1 MRPVVLDALVARAL
15 SVPTMDPF
23 VIATGEVHATRSVLV
38 QVVLRDAGDGRT
50 ATGLGE
56 GSCFPPVTREDQ
68 PEALAALQRIA
79 PSLLGA
85 QVPGLVQLQ
94 SMLDGALGELP
105 VARAALEIACLDALA
120 RLDAV
125 PLFQWLEGSDAAPP
139 PLETD
144 VTIPL
149 LAPERMAALAQEW
162 WARGFRALK
171 VKVGRHFDHDV
182 KALEAMVQAAPHAR
196 FRPDA
201 NGGLSP
207 DEALAFLAAAR
218 TLGAHVECFEQPCD
232 TPAELAEV
240 ARRTDVP
247 IVADE
252 SVKQAKDLD
261 GLAVDGV
268 NLKIA
273 KSGGLLRARDVGLT
287 AKARGL
293 KVMVGGMV
301 ETRLGMTAAAHLAAS
316 LGGVDYADLDT
327 AFLLKG
333 DPFHG
338 GYVATGAQL
347 ALPDAPG
354 LGITLAGTEGSWS

>member
-1 MRPVVLDALVARAL
+1 MRPVVIDSVVSRAL
-15 SVPTMDPF
+15 SVPTAEPF
-23 VIATGEVHATRSVLV
+23 VIATGEVHATRSVLAK
-38 QVVLRDAGDGRT
+38 VVLEDLGDGRRSQ
-50 ATGLGE
+50 GLGE

-68 PEALAALQRIA
+68 PEALAGLERAVPLLVGSKVT
-79 PSLLGA
+79 SLL
-85 QVPGLVQLQ
+85 QLQ
-94 SMLDGALGELP
+94 SLLDGVLGDLP
-105 VARAALEIACLDALA
+105 VARAALEVACLDALA
-120 RLDAV
+120 RLDAA
-125 PLFQWLEGSDAAPP
+125 PLYQWLEGDDGAAS

-149 LAPERMAALAQEW
+149 LPPERMAALAAEW

-171 VKVGRHFDHDV
+171 VKVGKHLEDDLKALGAMV
-182 KALEAMVQAAPHAR
+182 KATPQAR

-201 NGGLSP
+201 NGGLSVE
-207 DEALAFLAAAR
+207 EALAWLAAAR
-218 TLGAHVECFEQPCD
+218 TLGAHVDCFEQPCA
-232 TPAELAEV
+232 TRAELEEV

-247 IVADE
+247 VIADE
-252 SVKQAKDLD
+252 SVKQASDLE
-261 GLAVDGV
+261 GLSVDGV

-273 KSGGLLRARDVGLT
+273 KSGSLLRARDVGLLART
-287 AKARGL
+287 RGL

-316 LGGVDYADLDT
+316 LGGADFADLDT
-327 AFLLKG
+327 AFLLTS

-354 LGITLAGTEGSWS
+354 LGISFG

>member
-1 MRPVVLDALVARAL
+1 MRPVVVESVVARAL
-15 SVPTMDPF
+15 SVPTAEPF
-23 VIATGEVHATRSVLV
+23 VIATGQVHATRSVLV
-38 QVVLRDAGDGRT
+38 EVVLEDAGDGRR

-56 GSCFPPVTREDQ
+56 GACFPPVTREDQ
-68 PEALAALQRIA
+68 PEALDGLHHAA

-85 QVPGLVQLQ
+85 KLSTLMHLHGL
-94 SMLDGALGELP
+94 LDGTLGHLP
-105 VARAALEIACLDALA
+105 VARAAVEVACLDALA
-120 RLDAV
+120 RLDAA
-125 PLFQWLEGSDAAPP
+125 PLFQWLEGDDAAAS

-149 LAPERMAALAQEW
+149 LAPQRMAALAAEW

-171 VKVGRHFDHDV
+171 IKVGKHFDDDV
-182 KALEAMVQAAPHAR
+182 KALEAMVKAAPGAR

-201 NGGLSP
+201 NGGLTP
-207 DEALAFLAAAR
+207 EEALAFLAAAR
-218 TLGAHVECFEQPCD
+218 TLGAHVECFEQPCA

-247 IVADE
+247 VVADE
-252 SVKQAKDLD
+252 SVKQAADLD
-261 GLAVDGV
+261 GLHVGGV
-268 NLKIA
+268 NLKIV
-273 KSGGLLRARDVGLT
+273 KSGSLLRARDVGLL

-293 KVMVGGMV
+293 KLMVGGMV

-316 LGGVDYADLDT
+316 LGGADFADLDT
-327 AFLLKG
+327 AFLLTS

-347 ALPDAPG
+347 SLPDTPG
-354 LGITLAGTEGSWS
+354 LGLTLA

>member
-1 MRPVVLDALVARAL
+1 MRPVVVESLVARAL
-15 SVPTMDPF
+15 SVPTIDPF
-23 VIATGEVHATRSVLV
+23 VIATGEVRATRSVLV
-38 QVVLRDAGDGRT
+38 QVVLKDAQDGRT

-56 GSCFPPVTREDQ
+56 GACFPPVTREDQ
-68 PEALAALQRIA
+68 PEALAALHRA
-79 PSLLGA
+79 VPSLLGA
-85 QVPGLVQLQ
+85 QLGSLVRLHAL
-94 SMLDGALGELP
+94 LDGALGDVP
-105 VARAALEIACLDALA
+105 VARAAVEVACLDALA
-120 RLDAV
+120 RLDAA
-125 PLFQWLEGSDAAPP
+125 PLFQWLEGDDAAAS

-149 LAPERMAALAQEW
+149 LAPERMGALAHEW
-162 WARGFRALK
+162 FARGFRALK
-171 VKVGRHFDHDV
+171 VKVGRHFEDDLKALAAMV
-182 KALEAMVQAAPHAR
+182 KAAPGAR

-201 NGGLSP
+201 NGGLTP
-207 DEALAFLAAAR
+207 EEALGFLAAAR
-218 TLGAHVECFEQPCD
+218 TLGAHIECFEQPCA

-247 IVADE
+247 VIADE
-252 SVKQAKDLD
+252 SVKQAADLE
-261 GLAVDGV
+261 GLEVDGV

-273 KSGGLLRARDVGLT
+273 KSGSLLRARDVGLS

-293 KVMVGGMV
+293 TVMVGGMV

-327 AFLLKG
+327 AFLLQS

-347 ALPDAPG
+347 ALPAAPG
-354 LGITLAGTEGSWS
+354 LGITLAGSETTWS